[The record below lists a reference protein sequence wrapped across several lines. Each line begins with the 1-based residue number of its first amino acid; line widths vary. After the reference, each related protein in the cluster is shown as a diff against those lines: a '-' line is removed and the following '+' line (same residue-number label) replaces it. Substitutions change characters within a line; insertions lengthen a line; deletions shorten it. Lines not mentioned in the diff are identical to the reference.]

1 MSISETLVNLVD
13 WSRRKAWLVILAA
26 LLLTAGA
33 AFYAQRHLGF
43 DSNTESLL
51 SEDLPWKQRQAVV
64 NGLFPDN
71 KHNILVVID
80 AATADRADAAAEALS
95 AALEAKPEL
104 FPLVRRPDGGP
115 FFERYGLMFLSPT
128 TLQATADRLIAAQ
141 GMIGQLAA
149 DPSLRGLFEAI
160 GLAVDAIGRGEAA
173 SSEFEPA
180 LASFA
185 EATEAVMVREPAT
198 LSWQAL
204 LGGDKEP
211 RLRRF
216 ILVKP
221 ELDFTH
227 LKRGGEAS
235 DAIRATAR
243 ELGLTP
249 EQGVSVR
256 LTGDVPLA
264 DEEFATVAEGA
275 GMTTALSLG
284 LVTLILFLA
293 LKSWRVILPILATL
307 VVGIVWS
314 GAFAAAT
321 VGKLNLLSIAFAVLF
336 IGLAVDFGIQFAVR
350 YRDERFHDG
359 TLPQALRRT
368 ARGAGLA
375 LLLAAGA
382 TAVDFYSF
390 LPTDYRGISELGLVA
405 GTSMIFG
412 ILLTFTLVP
421 ALLTVLHPPGE
432 PESVG
437 FAWAAPIDRGLLQR
451 RWLVLGAFSL
461 LALACFVAS
470 FWLRFDYSPLSL
482 KDPESESMSTLVDVI
497 SDPLAM
503 PFTIDVLAEDEE
515 LAAAEAARVAALPQV
530 GRTLTLDSFVPKQQ
544 EEKLAILEDL
554 RFFLDPALLAP
565 GVPPPT
571 QQDELAA
578 AQKLARKLL
587 DHGRGLPADA
597 PANRLGRAL
606 QGLDDDHLEALR
618 VALVGGLPRQLDLL
632 RTALTAGPI
641 TRVELPE
648 ELRAAWLAGDGR
660 ARIQVMPREGVVDGP
675 ALRRFVAAVQQIEPE
690 AAGAAVS
697 IVESGQTMLHAF
709 EIARTLAVIV
719 VAALLFLVLR
729 RPGDVLRVMIPLLLA
744 ALLTLGTMV
753 VIDLPFNFANFVAL
767 PLLVG
772 IGVAFD
778 IYFVLNWRAGRGHPL
793 QSPTARAVV
802 FSALTTTAA
811 FGSLALSP
819 HPGTAS
825 LGLLLAI
832 GLGWTLVTTLFFL
845 PALLGRPP
853 QAPTAAAAIAPTPT
867 PEPAEAA

>member
-1 MSISETLVNLVD
+1 VTLSDNLVTLVD
-13 WSRRKAWLVILAA
+13 WSRRRAWLVILAV
-26 LLLTAGA
+26 LVLTAA
-33 AFYAQRHLGF
+33 AGFYAKSHLGF
-43 DSNTESLL
+43 DSNTESLIA
-51 SEDLPWKQRQAVV
+51 EDLPWKQRQAVM
-64 NGLFPDN
+64 NELFPDN
-71 KHNILVVID
+71 RRNILVVID
-80 AATADRADAAAEALS
+80 AATPDRAEAAA
-95 AALEAKPEL
+95 AALTAALHRQPEL

-115 FFERYGLMFLSPT
+115 FFDRYGLLFLSPDE
-128 TLQATADRLIAAQ
+128 LQETADRLVAAQ

-149 DPSLRGLFEAI
+149 DPSLRGLFDALS
-160 GLAVDAIGRGEAA
+160 LALDAAARGDADAA
-173 SSEFEPA
+173 DLEPA
-180 LASFA
+180 LAAFADAA
-185 EATEAVMVREPAT
+185 EAVQAGRHSE

-204 LGGDKEP
+204 MGGQDEP

-221 ELDFTH
+221 TLDFQK
-227 LKRGGEAS
+227 LKRGGKAS
-235 DAIRATAR
+235 EAIRAAAVD
-243 ELGLTP
+243 LGLTP
-249 EQGVSVR
+249 AEGVTIR

-307 VVGIVWS
+307 VIGMVWS
-314 GAFAAAT
+314 AAFAAAT
-321 VGKLNLLSIAFAVLF
+321 VGELNLLSVAFAVLY

-412 ILLTFTLVP
+412 IGLTFTLVP
-421 ALLTVLHPPGE
+421 ALLAVLRPPGE
-432 PESVG
+432 PEPVG
-437 FAWAAPIDRGLLQR
+437 FAWAAPLDRGLLR
-451 RWLVLGAFSL
+451 RRRLVLGCFGL

-470 FWLRFDYSPLSL
+470 WWLRFDYSPLSL
-482 KDPESESMSTLVDVI
+482 KDPESESMATLRDVI

-503 PFTIDVLAEDEE
+503 PFTIDVLAQSED
-515 LAAAEAARVAALPQV
+515 AATAEAERLAALPEV
-530 GRTLTLDSFVPKQQ
+530 GRTLTLDSFVPKNQ
-544 EEKLAILEDL
+544 EEKLAILDDL
-554 RFFLDPALLAP
+554 RFFLEPALLAP
-565 GVPPPT
+565 PKAPPT
-571 QQDELAA
+571 ATEDLQAA
-578 AQKLARKLL
+578 ERVAGKLL
-587 DHGRGLPADA
+587 AHGEEQPADA

-606 QGLDDDHLEALR
+606 EAMDESHLEALR
-618 VALVGGLPRQLDLL
+618 TALVGGLPLQLDQL

-641 TRVELPE
+641 TRAELPA
-648 ELRAAWLAGDGR
+648 ELRSAWLATDGR
-660 ARIQVMPREGVVDGP
+660 ARIQVMPQPGVVDGP
-675 ALRRFVAAVQQIEPE
+675 ALRHFVQAVQAVEPE
-690 AAGAAVS
+690 AAGPAVS

-709 EIARTLAVIV
+709 EVARTLAVIV
-719 VAALLFLVLR
+719 VAALLFVVLR
-729 RPGDVLRVMIPLLLA
+729 RPADVGRVMLPLVLA

-778 IYFVLNWRAGRGHPL
+778 IYFVLNWRAGRGKPL
-793 QSPTARAVV
+793 QSPTARAVL
-802 FSALTTTAA
+802 FSALTTAAA
-811 FGSLALSP
+811 FGSLAISP

-853 QAPTAAAAIAPTPT
+853 KPEVAQAATAVPVKVG
-867 PEPAEAA
+867 

>member
-1 MSISETLVNLVD
+1 
-13 WSRRKAWLVILAA
+13 
-26 LLLTAGA
+26 
-33 AFYAQRHLGF
+33 
-43 DSNTESLL
+43 
-51 SEDLPWKQRQAVV
+51 
-64 NGLFPDN
+64 
-71 KHNILVVID
+71 
-80 AATADRADAAAEALS
+80 
-95 AALEAKPEL
+95 
-104 FPLVRRPDGGP
+104 
-115 FFERYGLMFLSPT
+115 
-128 TLQATADRLIAAQ
+128 
-141 GMIGQLAA
+141 
-149 DPSLRGLFEAI
+149 
-160 GLAVDAIGRGEAA
+160 
-173 SSEFEPA
+173 
-180 LASFA
+180 
-185 EATEAVMVREPAT
+185 
-198 LSWQAL
+198 
-204 LGGDKEP
+204 
-211 RLRRF
+211 
-216 ILVKP
+216 
-221 ELDFTH
+221 
-227 LKRGGEAS
+227 
-235 DAIRATAR
+235 
-243 ELGLTP
+243 
-249 EQGVSVR
+249 
-256 LTGDVPLA
+256 
-264 DEEFATVAEGA
+264 
-275 GMTTALSLG
+275 
-284 LVTLILFLA
+284 VTLILFLA
-293 LKSWRVILPILATL
+293 LRSWRVILPILATL

-314 GAFAAAT
+314 GAFAALT
-321 VGKLNLLSIAFAVLF
+321 VGELNLLSIAFAVLF

-412 ILLTFTLVP
+412 ILLTFTLIP

-437 FAWAAPIDRGLLQR
+437 FAWAAPIDRGLLRR

-461 LALACFVAS
+461 LAAACFVAS

-482 KDPESESMSTLVDVI
+482 KDPESESMATLVDVI

-503 PFTIDVLAEDEE
+503 PFTIDVLAEDEDV
-515 LAAAEAARVAALPQV
+515 AAAEASRVGALPQV

-554 RFFLDPALLAP
+554 RFFLEPALLAP
-565 GVPPPT
+565 AASPPT
-571 QQDELAA
+571 PQQELAA
-578 AQKLARKLL
+578 AEVLSRKLL
-587 DHGRGLPADA
+587 DYGADLPADA
-597 PANRLGRAL
+597 PANRLGHAL
-606 QGLDDDHLEALR
+606 QSLGAEHLDRLRAAL
-618 VALVGGLPRQLDLL
+618 LGGLPRQLELL
-632 RTALTAGPI
+632 RAAMTAGPI
-641 TRVELPE
+641 TRAELPQ
-648 ELRAAWLAGDGR
+648 ELREAWLAPNGR
-660 ARIQVMPREGVVDGP
+660 ARIQVMPKAGVIDGP
-675 ALRRFVAAVQQIEPE
+675 ALRLFVAAVQRIEPD

-729 RPGDVLRVMIPLLLA
+729 RPGDVLRVMLPLLLA

-778 IYFVLNWRAGRGHPL
+778 IYFVLNWRAGRGKPL

-811 FGSLALSP
+811 FGSLAVSP

-853 QAPTAAAAIAPTPT
+853 KAPAAAAAPASAPAPR

>member
-1 MSISETLVNLVD
+1 MTLSENLVHVVD

-26 LLLTAGA
+26 LLLTAA
-33 AFYAQRHLGF
+33 AGVYAKYHLGF

-51 SEDLPWKQRQAVV
+51 SEELPWKKRQAVM
-64 NGLFPDN
+64 NELFPDN

-80 AATADRADAAAEALS
+80 AATPDQAEAAAASLT
-95 AALEAKPEL
+95 AALQQQPDL
-104 FPLVRRPDGGP
+104 FPQVRRPDGGP
-115 FFERYGLMFLSPT
+115 FFDRYGLLFLSAEA
-128 TLQATADRLIAAQ
+128 LQETSDRLVAAQ

-149 DPSLRGLFEAI
+149 DPSLRGLFDALS
-160 GLAVDAIGRGEAA
+160 LALDGVSRGEAA
-173 SSEFEPA
+173 AVDLEPA
-180 LASFA
+180 LAVFA
-185 EATEAVMVREPAT
+185 DATEAALEGERAE
-198 LSWQAL
+198 LSWQKL
-204 LGGDKEP
+204 LGGSNEP

-221 ELDFTH
+221 QLDFAR
-227 LKRGGEAS
+227 LKRGGKAS
-235 DAIRATAR
+235 AAIRAAAE

-249 EQGVSVR
+249 DRGVSVR

-284 LVTLILFLA
+284 LVTLILFAA
-293 LKSWRVILPILATL
+293 LRSWRVILPILATL
-307 VVGIVWS
+307 VVGIIWS
-314 GAFAAAT
+314 AAFAALT

-368 ARGAGLA
+368 ARGVGLA

-405 GTSMIFG
+405 GTSMVFG

-437 FAWAAPIDRGLLQR
+437 FAWAAPVDRGLLRR
-451 RWLVLGAFSL
+451 RWLVLGAFG
-461 LALACFVAS
+461 ALAAICFFAAW
-470 FWLRFDYSPLSL
+470 WLRFDYNPLSL
-482 KDPESESMSTLVDVI
+482 KDPDSESMATLRDVI
-497 SDPLAM
+497 DDPLAM
-503 PFTIDVLAEDEE
+503 PFTIDVLAENE
-515 LAAAEAARVAALPQV
+515 ATATAEAERVAKLPQV
-530 GRTLTLDSFVPKQQ
+530 GRTLTLDSFVPKDQGA
-544 EEKLAILEDL
+544 KLLILDDL
-554 RFFLDPALLAP
+554 RFFLEPALSATP
-565 GVPPPT
+565 KPT
-571 QQDELAA
+571 PSASEELDAA
-578 AQKLARKLL
+578 KQVARKLR
-587 DHGRGLPADA
+587 DYGKEQPEDS
-597 PANRLGRAL
+597 PANRLRRAL
-606 QGLDDDHLEALR
+606 KAVTEEQLPALREALI
-618 VALVGGLPRQLDLL
+618 GGLPQQLDQL
-632 RTALTAGPI
+632 RMALTAEPI
-641 TRVELPE
+641 TRAELPA
-648 ELRAAWLAGDGR
+648 ELRSAWLAPDGR
-660 ARIQVMPREGVVDGP
+660 ARIQVIPHAGVVDGP
-675 ALRRFVAAVQQIEPE
+675 ALRRFVAAVQAVEPD

-709 EIARTLAVIV
+709 EVARTLAVVV

-729 RPGDVLRVMIPLLLA
+729 RPGDVLRVMLPLVLA
-744 ALLTLGTMV
+744 ALLTMGTMV
-753 VIDLPFNFANFVAL
+753 AINLPFNFANFVAL

-778 IYFVLNWRAGRGHPL
+778 IYFVLNWRAGRGRPL

-802 FSALTTTAA
+802 FSALTTAAA
-811 FGSLALSP
+811 FGSLAVSP

-832 GLGWTLVTTLFFL
+832 GLAWTLVTTLFFL

-853 QAPTAAAAIAPTPT
+853 QP
-867 PEPAEAA
+867 PAEALPVPSVAVPVAEEVG